1 MNNDNSNT
9 GISRRQALA
18 GVAVVG
24 AAGVGFIVMN
34 DDEGGEDTL
43 SGSNNGTSSLDSE
56 PPDTD
61 TETEPG
67 STETESNGGSSNTVA
82 APEYATVSGD
92 GSVSL
97 GENLAEENQLDV
109 SGDVIAPYLYKGKV
123 EIIEPKNTIS
133 PDWSEEA
140 YFTKVWNGETEIGG
154 ELENHTID
162 TDPRRIDPT
171 NDHIDVYMVH
181 LIEDASTDDPTLR
194 VDVFV
199 DEQYR
204 ETVDTLNLAWGHD
217 WEHFREYEFQEIDGS
232 DGVYMDQIYDE
243 DVRRLRGSSDSEA
256 ELNVAVGNFDDGE
269 VEYSDDFIGVTAR

>member
-34 DDEGGEDTL
+34 DDEGGEETL
-43 SGSNNGTSSLDSE
+43 SGSNNGTNSLASE

-82 APEYATVSGD
+82 APEYVRINND

-97 GENLAEENQLDV
+97 GENLTEDNQLDV
-109 SGDVIAPYLYKGKV
+109 SGDVIAPYLYKGAA
-123 EIIEPKNTIS
+123 EISEPKNSVS

-140 YFTKVWNGETEIGG
+140 HFTKVWNGETEIGG

-171 NDHIDVYMVH
+171 NDHIDMYMVP

-204 ETVDTLNLAWGHD
+204 ETVDTLNLAWGHEWD
-217 WEHFREYEFQEIDGS
+217 HFREYEFQEIDGS

-269 VEYSDDFIGVTAR
+269 VEYSDNFIGVTAR